1 MSDRANLDLAKQVA
15 EIEAILE
22 WFESEDIDLSEA
34 LKKYEQ
40 GMANISQ
47 LEKYL
52 ASAKVRVSK
61 INKKFDK

>member
-1 MSDRANLDLAKQVA
+1 MSDQANLDITKQVE

-22 WFESEDIDLSEA
+22 WFESEDIDLAQA

-52 ASAKVRVSK
+52 TSAKVKVSK